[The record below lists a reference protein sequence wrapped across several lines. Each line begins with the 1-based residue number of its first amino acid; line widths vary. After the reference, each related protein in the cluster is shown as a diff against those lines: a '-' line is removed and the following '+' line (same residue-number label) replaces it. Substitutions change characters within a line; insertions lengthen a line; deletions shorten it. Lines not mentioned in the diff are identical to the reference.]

1 MAYAVLRRYILVFN
15 CDVYFILRKFEHGSN
30 LKQRKGPKPPCGV
43 ISNRLM
49 LLCRVLRTLSE
60 SVQQQGIC

>member
-1 MAYAVLRRYILVFN
+1 MAYAVFSRNVFILDS
-15 CDVYFILRKFEHGSN
+15 DVYLTLREFHHGSN
-30 LKQRKGPKPPCGV
+30 LKQRKGPKPLCGV
-43 ISNRLM
+43 ILNRLM